1 MTGRTARARRLAIA
15 TVTGLAVVAGGAG
28 AASAATHEVL
38 VRFAP
43 DATPAQ
49 RGSAHAAAG
58 LAGRVV
64 DRIPA
69 LEVVVVRLP
78 PGRSATEAAGR
89 YERQP
94 GVRGAGPNGELH
106 ALAFPDGTIPPN
118 DPYFAPYQWN
128 LRGVG
133 AVAAWGRTQGARLD
147 GTRAKVAIVDTGVAF
162 EDYGK
167 GYKLAPDLADSTY
180 VKFDA
185 LRGYDYVNN
194 DAHAN
199 DDNGHGT
206 HVAGTVAGSTNNGQG
221 VAGLAF
227 RVQVLPIKVL
237 NKSGSGSYS
246 AVAKGILR
254 SAGYDVAGSG
264 IEFAPVD
271 VINLSLGGPKDTS
284 GAVDAALQKAWNR
297 GVTIVAAAGNEN
309 ASSAGYPASADVAR
323 PKDSSFTF
331 NVIGVGAVGYFDAT
345 RPVTRP
351 VYRAPYSNF
360 GPGVDVYAPGG
371 DTSKDLDG
379 NGYGDGILQQTF
391 SGNPLRFGYY
401 FFQGTS
407 MAAPHVAAVAALLRA
422 QNVNIT
428 REEVATRIS
437 GTATSTPTTLG
448 APLLSA
454 SKATE

>member
-1 MTGRTARARRLAIA
+1 MTGRPARARGLTIA
-15 TVTGLAVVAGGAG
+15 TVAALAVVAGGAG
-28 AASAATHEVL
+28 AASAATPEVL

-49 RGSAHAAAG
+49 RESAHAAAG

-69 LEVVVVRLP
+69 LGVEVVWLP

-106 ALAFPDGTIPPN
+106 ALAFPDGTTPPN

-128 LRGVG
+128 LRGIG

-162 EDYGK
+162 ENYGSR
-167 GYKLAPDLADSTY
+167 YKLAPDLADSTY

-185 LRGYDYVNN
+185 LHDYDYVNN
-194 DAHAN
+194 DSHAN

-237 NKSGSGSYS
+237 SSSGSGSYS

-254 SAGYDVAGSG
+254 SAGYNVAGSG
-264 IEFAPVD
+264 IEFAPAD
-271 VINLSLGGPKDTS
+271 VVNLSLGGPKDTS
-284 GAVDAALQKAWNR
+284 GAVDAALQKAYDR
-297 GVTIVAAAGNEN
+297 GVTIVAAAGNEGG
-309 ASSAGYPASADVAR
+309 SSAGYPASADALDR
-323 PKDSSFTF
+323 PSGSSFTF

-345 RPVTRP
+345 RPV
-351 VYRAPYSNF
+351 YRAPYSNS
-360 GPGVDVYAPGG
+360 GAGVDVYAPGG

-391 SGNPLRFGYY
+391 SGNPSRFGYY

-422 QNVNIT
+422 RDANLTPGQ
-428 REEVATRIS
+428 VAAKIS
-437 GTATSTPTTLG
+437 ATGTPTTLG

-454 SKATE
+454 SAATAP

>member
-1 MTGRTARARRLAIA
+1 MTGRTARARRIAIA
-15 TVTGLAVVAGGAG
+15 TVTGVAVVAGGAG

-43 DATPAQ
+43 DTTPAQ
-49 RGSAHAAAG
+49 RESAHAAAG

-64 DRIPA
+64 DRIAA

-78 PGRSATEAAGR
+78 PGRSAAEAAGR

-94 GVRGAGPNGELH
+94 GVLGAGPNGELH
-106 ALAFPDGTIPPN
+106 ALAFPDGTTPPN

-128 LRGVG
+128 LWGIG
-133 AVAAWGRTQGARLD
+133 AVAAWGRTQGA
-147 GTRAKVAIVDTGVAF
+147 GAKVAIVDTGVAF
-162 EDYGK
+162 ENYGK
-167 GYKLAPDLADSTY
+167 TYKLAPDLADSSY

-185 LRGYDYVNN
+185 EHDYDYVNN

-206 HVAGTVAGSTNNGQG
+206 HVAGTVAGSTNNRLG

-254 SAGYDVAGSG
+254 SAGYNVAGSKEG
-264 IEFAPVD
+264 DFPPVD

-284 GAVDAALQKAWNR
+284 GAVDAALQKAYDR
-297 GVTIVAAAGNEN
+297 GVTIVAAAGNEGG
-309 ASSAGYPASADVAR
+309 SSAGYPASADVAR
-323 PKDSSFTF
+323 PSGSSFTF
-331 NVIGVGAVGYFDAT
+331 NVIGVGAVGYFDA
-345 RPVTRP
+345 TRP

-391 SGNPLRFGYY
+391 SGNPSRFGYY

-422 QNVNIT
+422 QKVNIT
-428 REEVATRIS
+428 PGEVATTIS

-454 SKATE
+454 SKATK

>member
-1 MTGRTARARRLAIA
+1 MTGRTARARRIAIA

-49 RGSAHAAAG
+49 RESAHAAAG

-64 DRIPA
+64 DRIAA

-106 ALAFPDGTIPPN
+106 ALAFPDGTTPPN
-118 DPYFAPYQWN
+118 DPYFARYQWN
-128 LRGVG
+128 LWGIG
-133 AVAAWGRTQGARLD
+133 AVAAWGRTQGA
-147 GTRAKVAIVDTGVAF
+147 GAKVAIVDTGVAF
-162 EDYGK
+162 ENYGK
-167 GYKLAPDLADSTY
+167 TYKLAPDLADSA
-180 VKFDA
+180 FDA
-185 LRGYDYVNN
+185 EHDYDYVNN
-194 DAHAN
+194 DAYAN

-206 HVAGTVAGSTNNGQG
+206 HVAGTVAGSTNNGLG

-246 AVAKGILR
+246 AIAKGILR
-254 SAGYDVAGSG
+254 SAGYNVAGSG
-264 IEFAPVD
+264 IAFAPVD

-284 GAVDAALQKAWNR
+284 GAVDAALQKAWDR
-297 GVTIVAAAGNEN
+297 GVTIVAAAGNGN
-309 ASSAGYPASADVAR
+309 ASGAIYPASADVAR
-323 PKDSSFTF
+323 PSGSSFTF
-331 NVIGVGAVGYFDAT
+331 NVIGVGAVGYFDT
-345 RPVTRP
+345 PPSDTRP

-360 GPGVDVYAPGG
+360 GAGVDVYAPGG

-391 SGNPLRFGYY
+391 SGNPSRFGYY

-407 MAAPHVAAVAALLRA
+407 MAAPHVTAVAALLRA
-422 QNVNIT
+422 QDANIT
-428 REEVATRIS
+428 PDKVAARIS
-437 GTATSTPTTLG
+437 GTATSTSTTLG

>member
-1 MTGRTARARRLAIA
+1 MTGRTARARRIAIA
-15 TVTGLAVVAGGAG
+15 TVTGVAVVAGGAG

-49 RGSAHAAAG
+49 RESAHAAAG

-64 DRIPA
+64 DRIAA

-78 PGRSATEAAGR
+78 PGRSAAEAAGR

-94 GVRGAGPNGELH
+94 GVSGAGPNGELH
-106 ALAFPDGTIPPN
+106 ALAFSDGTTPPN

-133 AVAAWGRTQGARLD
+133 AVAAWGRTQGT
-147 GTRAKVAIVDTGVAF
+147 GAKVAIVDTGVAF
-162 EDYGK
+162 ENYERK
-167 GYKLAPDLADSTY
+167 YKLAPDLADSNY

-185 LRGYDYVNN
+185 AHDYDYVNN

-237 NKSGSGSYS
+237 NSSGSGSYS

-254 SAGYDVAGSG
+254 SAGYNVAGSALD
-264 IEFAPVD
+264 EPKFTVD

-284 GAVDAALQKAWNR
+284 GAVDAAIQEAYRL
-297 GVTIVAAAGNEN
+297 GVTIVAAAGNAG
-309 ASSAGYPASADVAR
+309 ASSAGYPASVD
-323 PKDSSFTF
+323 

-345 RPVTRP
+345 RPDTRP

-360 GPGVDVYAPGG
+360 GSGVDVYAPGG

-391 SGNPLRFGYY
+391 SGNPSRFGYY

-422 QNVNIT
+422 QDANIT
-428 REEVATRIS
+428 PDKVAARIS
-437 GTATSTPTTLG
+437 GIATSTSTTLG

>member
-15 TVTGLAVVAGGAG
+15 TVTGLAVVASGAG
-28 AASAATHEVL
+28 AASAAPPEVL

-49 RGSAHAAAG
+49 RESAHAAAS
-58 LAGRVV
+58 LADRVV

-69 LEVVVVRLP
+69 LGVEVVRLP
-78 PGRSATEAAGR
+78 PGRSADEAVGR

-94 GVRGAGPNGELH
+94 GVLGAGPNGELH
-106 ALAFPDGTIPPN
+106 ALAFFPDGTTPPN

-128 LRGVG
+128 LWGIG

-162 EDYGK
+162 ENYGK
-167 GYKLAPDLADSTY
+167 KYKLAPDLADSTY

-185 LRGYDYVNN
+185 EHDYDYVNN

-206 HVAGTVAGSTNNGQG
+206 HVAGTVAGSTNNGKG

-237 NKSGSGSYS
+237 NSSGSGSYS

-254 SAGYDVAGSG
+254 SAGYNVAGSDT
-264 IEFAPVD
+264 EFAPVD
-271 VINLSLGGPKDTS
+271 VVNLSLGGPKDTS
-284 GAVDAALQKAWNR
+284 GAVDAALQKAYER
-297 GVTIVAAAGNEN
+297 GVTIVAAAGNAG
-309 ASSAGYPASADVAR
+309 ASSAIYPASADVAR
-323 PKDSSFTF
+323 PSDSSFNF

-345 RPVTRP
+345 WP

-391 SGNPLRFGYY
+391 SGNPSRFGYY

-407 MAAPHVAAVAALLRA
+407 MAAPHVAAIAALLRA
-422 QNVNIT
+422 QNASLT
-428 REEVATRIS
+428 PTDVAARIS
-437 GTATSTPTTLG
+437 ATGTPTNLG

-454 SKATE
+454 SAATATAP